1 MTVLRRE
8 VTLSRIA
15 SQRGAL
21 SHSYCACPPSRAC
34 LRPSSLV
41 PVDLPLD
48 RSRQFAAGVLMG
60 YSTAQMNPTSSRA
73 TATAAFGAGT
83 RPEVIRE

>member
-21 SHSYCACPPSRAC
+21 SHSSHACPPSRAC
-34 LRPSSLV
+34 LHPSSLV
-41 PVDLPLD
+41 PEDPALD
-48 RSRQFAAGVLMG
+48 RSCQFAAGVLMG

-73 TATAAFGAGT
+73 TATTAFGAGT
-83 RPEVIRE
+83 RAEVIRE